1 VLQRDEA
8 LDEQMYLLLG
18 IAVAWCQQ
26 LETALVKLLE
36 ARQYDTA
43 RPLDE
48 RWATVSK
55 WLDQVAGQL
64 VEKLAVAPVIEGDLK
79 AAMGRRNRLVHDAW
93 RLYHAGQ
100 DQQGSFDLWEPWLR
114 DEAAMIY
121 SVGQGIEAVAA
132 ALRDA
137 RANGID
143 LGDSDMVRV
152 WREKVGAS
160 VEPRPDR

>member
-1 VLQRDEA
+1 
-8 LDEQMYLLLG
+8 MYLLLG

-43 RPLDE
+43 RPLEE

-64 VEKLAVAPVIEGDLK
+64 VKRLGVAPAIGTDLK
-79 AAMGRRNRLVHDAW
+79 AAIGRRNRLVHDAW

-100 DQQGSFDLWEPWLR
+100 DQRASFDLWEPWLR
-114 DEAAMIY
+114 DEAGMIY

-137 RANGID
+137 RANGTD